1 MLTVLNILCLQ
12 GKCAGIYIKQNH
24 FVNGKAHWKQKTV
37 HKTKFYIWH
46 NAIHD
51 NWKIGEDTNFPSP
64 TSGKKLK
71 MSKLSRV
78 ISKE

>member
-1 MLTVLNILCLQ
+1 M
-12 GKCAGIYIKQNH
+12 
-24 FVNGKAHWKQKTV
+24 NGKAHWKQKTD

-71 MSKLSRV
+71 MSKLSGV
-78 ISKE
+78 ISKK